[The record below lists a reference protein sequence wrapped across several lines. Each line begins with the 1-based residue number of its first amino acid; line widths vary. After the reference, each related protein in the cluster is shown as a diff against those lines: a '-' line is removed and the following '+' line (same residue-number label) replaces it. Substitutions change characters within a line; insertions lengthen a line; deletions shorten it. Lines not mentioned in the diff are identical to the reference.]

1 MNRRPPLAVAINA
14 AAGTLQNHLLLQQMK
29 LAQQQNAGSGSTPSD
44 TESVRDEPYAGVVF
58 SGNPHETVPR
68 GLLLD
73 DRLSPLERNV
83 WQVFRLLINGDGVT
97 AFPSYEKLRPYLG
110 SSPGKSA
117 SKETVAKALTVLRLT
132 RWLSL
137 GQRVRDS
144 VSGRVQ
150 GNVYILHDEP
160 VGCAEAMEID
170 HHYMQLVGQAL
181 EHANKAVRVVADHAF
196 KEFAAA
202 TGTMPSRLEVIEQ
215 RWQQQGWHDAP
226 QAIEHAQD
234 GPEFGIRTKGSDE
247 SDSLSSDS
255 ELSLNSASF
264 GLVRIP
270 NSYSTYTNTNTSV
283 CKSFVPREAQE
294 SAPDLPSGFERFTQD
309 QRDKAMIA
317 LQRVEPGL
325 RTPLLDQWQHR
336 CKSGSVKNP
345 FGYLLSCTQ
354 KALSGEFNAQW
365 QAPSAATQH
374 PQVAAS
380 HSRSPIA
387 QPPASTQAPH
397 LPVTRASTRERDA
410 SSLATGRDAMLS
422 IKQMV
427 RPRTQ
432 G

>member
-1 MNRRPPLAVAINA
+1 MTKMNRRPPLAVAINA

-226 QAIEHAQD
+226 QAIEHAQV
-234 GPEFGIRTKGSDE
+234 GTEFGIRTKGSDE

-255 ELSLNSASF
+255 ELS
-264 GLVRIP
+264 
-270 NSYSTYTNTNTSV
+270 
-283 CKSFVPREAQE
+283 
-294 SAPDLPSGFERFTQD
+294 
-309 QRDKAMIA
+309 
-317 LQRVEPGL
+317 
-325 RTPLLDQWQHR
+325 
-336 CKSGSVKNP
+336 
-345 FGYLLSCTQ
+345 
-354 KALSGEFNAQW
+354 
-365 QAPSAATQH
+365 
-374 PQVAAS
+374 
-380 HSRSPIA
+380 
-387 QPPASTQAPH
+387 
-397 LPVTRASTRERDA
+397 
-410 SSLATGRDAMLS
+410 
-422 IKQMV
+422 
-427 RPRTQ
+427 
-432 G
+432 